1 MILISKDTEVPRKVT
16 VEINCDVLR
25 VCYSSKK
32 NPNYKTL
39 GIYGCYLEVFGFSK
53 INSINVYDDND
64 EICIDEEDVQYS
76 VTNDFFHKLFN
87 DDEPLPVEARSG
99 IYDDYDVEYEI
110 EVTGEFDPNKLKLI
124 KSNECLELPDFI
136 LAGKIIYD
144 NAEYNLSHSSENDIY
159 MIDVFC
165 DNMFDIEE
173 LCD

>member
-1 MILISKDTEVPRKVT
+1 MILISKETELPRKVT

-25 VCYSSKK
+25 VCYCSKK

-39 GIYGCYLEVFGFSK
+39 GVYGCYLETFGLSK
-53 INSINVYDDND
+53 INSINVYDGNN
-64 EICIDEEDVQYS
+64 ELCIDEEDVQYT
-76 VTNDFFHKLFN
+76 VTHDFFHKLFV
-87 DDEPLPVEARSG
+87 DDHPLPVEARSG

-124 KSNECLELPDFI
+124 KSNECRELTDFI

-144 NAEYNLSHSSENDIY
+144 NTEYNIPHSSMSDIY

-173 LCD
+173 LRD